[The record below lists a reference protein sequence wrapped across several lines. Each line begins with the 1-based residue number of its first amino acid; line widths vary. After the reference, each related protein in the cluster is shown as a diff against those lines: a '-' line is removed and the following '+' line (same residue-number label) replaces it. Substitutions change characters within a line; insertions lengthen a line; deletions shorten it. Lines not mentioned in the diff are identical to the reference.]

1 MKKNCKKHRKWEY
14 IFVFKYLESCSYS
27 KPILP
32 TVMNRYSANLI
43 KLQQLFFLEIGIK
56 WNLKRPQRPE
66 EVLSNKHKDKGIML
80 PDLKIDH
87 KAIGAISTTLT
98 LKKKRRHINQGSRR
112 SGPERNRSVCFA
124 LTDWPSS
131 AQNIQ
136 WRKYGLFKTCYWE
149 TQMLA
154 C

>member
-1 MKKNCKKHRKWEY
+1 MKKIVKSTENGN
-14 IFVFKYLESCSYS
+14 IFLFSSIWRVALIQSPYYLQWW
-27 KPILP
+27 IDIVQTL
-32 TVMNRYSANLI
+32 L

-98 LKKKRRHINQGSRR
+98 LKKKTYKPGKQKIRTRKKQICVFR
-112 SGPERNRSVCFA
+112 
-124 LTDWPSS
+124 TDW
-131 AQNIQ
+131 
-136 WRKYGLFKTCYWE
+136 LT
-149 TQMLA
+149 L
-154 C
+154 

>member
-1 MKKNCKKHRKWEY
+1 MKKIVKSTENGN
-14 IFVFKYLESCSYS
+14 IFLFSSIWRVALIQSPYYLQWW
-27 KPILP
+27 IDIVQTL
-32 TVMNRYSANLI
+32 L

-87 KAIGAISTTLT
+87 KAIGANQHDTDI
-98 LKKKRRHINQGSRR
+98 KKKRHINQGSRR

-124 LTDWPSS
+124 LTDWPFS